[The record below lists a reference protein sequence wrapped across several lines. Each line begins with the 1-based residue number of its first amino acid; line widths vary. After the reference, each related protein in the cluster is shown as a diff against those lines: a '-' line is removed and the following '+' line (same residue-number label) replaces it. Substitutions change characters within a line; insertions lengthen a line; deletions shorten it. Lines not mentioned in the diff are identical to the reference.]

1 MKQKKTMEVWVG
13 ALVLMTIGALLMI
26 ALQVSNFTTLKEKPS
41 YQVTALFSNIGGL
54 KIRAPVK
61 LSGVVIG
68 RITNIT
74 IDQKTFKA
82 RVWME
87 IDKQYDELSY
97 DSSAAI
103 LTSGLLGDQYVG
115 ITPGGDF
122 EYLEDGSEIEYTQ
135 SALVL
140 EELIGQFLVKF
151 TEGGD
156 N

>member
-1 MKQKKTMEVWVG
+1 
-13 ALVLMTIGALLMI
+13 MTIAALLMI
-26 ALQVSNFTTLKEKPS
+26 ALQVSNFTALKEKPS

-54 KIRAPVK
+54 KVRAPVK

-68 RITNIT
+68 RVTNIT

-82 RVWME
+82 RVWMQ
-87 IDKQYDELSY
+87 IDQQFNELSS

-115 ITPGGDF
+115 IAPGGDF
-122 EYLEDGSEIEYTQ
+122 EYLENGSEIEYTQ

-156 N
+156 K